1 MQLHEQLAQR
11 IVDRAQKIIKYP
23 LNVMDET
30 GIIIASTNPARKYQ
44 KHGGAVLALSEMKPI
59 EISENMLPEFPNV
72 KPGVNLPIVFNNQ
85 AIGVIGI
92 SGPLE
97 DVRPFGEMV
106 KMAAEMVVEYT
117 SMLEMTRWSERKLEE
132 LLLEC
137 IDKNAS
143 LEHITNMAAQLKVD
157 IFNHHA
163 ICVIDV
169 QDSEAQKEVLKAL
182 NSWSRKRLKAEYSYN
197 TSLVLLN
204 VSEGEQAEGQIID
217 DWQSLSTYLNE
228 SLKVPFRCSLGAVY
242 HHPQE
247 LPFAFE
253 SAMAVLKSGQ
263 RLKPKARFYPYQDYE
278 LPALFEGSLSHWQR
292 DKLTAHVQQL
302 EQADPTLV
310 HTMLSW
316 FENNCDIKKTSAKLY
331 VHPNTLRYRIKRVE
345 EICHI
350 NLHHYNDMCRLY
362 FSLIL

>member
-30 GIIIASTNPARKYQ
+30 GIIIASTNPARRYQ
-44 KHGGAVLALSEMKPI
+44 KHGGAVLALTELKPI
-59 EISENMLPEFPNV
+59 EISETMLPEFPNV
-72 KPGVNLPIVFNNQ
+72 KPGVNLPIVYNNA

-92 SGPLE
+92 SGPLVE
-97 DVRPFGEMV
+97 VRPFGEMV

-117 SMLEMTRWSERKLEE
+117 SMMEMTRWSERKLEE

-137 IDKNAS
+137 IDRSSS

-163 ICVIDV
+163 MCVIEVDS
-169 QDSEAQKEVLKAL
+169 SEAQKEVVKVL
-182 NSWSRKRLKAEYSYN
+182 NNWSRKRLKAEYSYK
-197 TSLVLLN
+197 SSVVLLN
-204 VSEGEQAEGQIID
+204 VSESEREDGKAID
-217 DWQSLSTYLNE
+217 DWQSIRSYLSE
-228 SLKVPFRCSLGAVY
+228 SLKVPFQCSLGAVY
-242 HHPQE
+242 SQPKE

-253 SAMAVLKSGQ
+253 SAMAVMKCGQ
-263 RLKPKARFYPYQDYE
+263 RLNPKQQFYPYHEYE
-278 LPALFEGSLSHWQR
+278 LPALFEGCLSHWQR
-292 DKLTAHVQQL
+292 NKLATHAQQL
-302 EQADPTLV
+302 ELHDPTLINTV
-310 HTMLSW
+310 LCW

-345 EICHI
+345 EICNI
-350 NLHHYNDMCRLY
+350 NLHHYNDMCCLY

>member
-1 MQLHEQLAQR
+1 MQLHELLAQR

-44 KHGGAVLALSEMKPI
+44 KHGGAVLALSELKPI
-59 EISENMLPEFPNV
+59 EISETMLPEFPNV
-72 KPGVNLPIVFNNQ
+72 KPGVNLPIVFNNEP
-85 AIGVIGI
+85 IGVIGI

-97 DVRPFGEMV
+97 EVRPLGEMV

-137 IDKNAS
+137 IDKNTS

-163 ICVIDV
+163 ICVINVD
-169 QDSEAQKEVLKAL
+169 DSEDQKEVIKVL
-182 NSWSRKRLKAEYSYN
+182 NNWSRKRLKAEFSYK
-197 TSLVLLN
+197 TTLVLLN
-204 VSEGEQAEGQIID
+204 VSECELGEGKELD
-217 DWQSLSTYLNE
+217 DWQSLSNYLSK
-228 SLKVPFRCSLGAVY
+228 SLSIPFCCSLGAVY
-242 HHPQE
+242 SQPQE

-253 SAMAVLKSGQ
+253 SAMAVMKSGQ
-263 RLKPKARFYPYQDYE
+263 RLKPKARFYPYSDFE

-292 DKLTAHVQQL
+292 NKLATHAQQL
-302 EQADPTLV
+302 EINDPTLIN
-310 HTMLSW
+310 TILCW
-316 FENNCDIKKTSAKLY
+316 FENNCDIKKTSTKLY
-331 VHPNTLRYRIKRVE
+331 IHPNTLRYRLKRVE